1 MRMGPPPY
9 GRSLSQPYQ
18 KPLTVLERRLKESG
32 ESRRGKMDSPRKS
45 SSPQEQHMPN
55 LQGVGGSFPVPD
67 FSDVSNTFEV
77 TIKRNSLGLG
87 FSIQGGPEAAAPWT
101 NLIRVKKVFPLQPAW
116 ETGKLKIGDILLK
129 ASGIPLSSLTLRQA
143 LDILRSSPP
152 VTVLQVCRTPD
163 TSGISWSGHSPPK
176 SRSNVVRSYSYTP
189 PTLTAWPDPCKTY
202 SRKTSHKT
210 SRPPLPPDLPWP
222 RSPPLQN
229 NNNFLDPVEALT
241 RSSSMVEAVTT
252 MEMELSPASSKA
264 SFCSNAEKEWSPD
277 DEENTLEL
285 LKPVE
290 LALQNKSAA
299 VFGEFVIELKK
310 VNGSLGFTLR
320 QTDDTILRHT
330 VKALVKEPAL
340 SDGRIKPGDKLLS
353 ANGVDTSCFTHK
365 ELIQHLRQC
374 PETCVLKLYRDA
386 SRSQTPLS
394 PDISHQE
401 FFFPGQRNG
410 RASKSPS
417 RGKHLR
423 YEAAEMVRSLQAS
436 RTSLDK
442 AGLCSNPGS
451 YASTGTLGRRLGRP
465 YSPAMKDKL
474 TPSSPQP
481 QVESPMSPTQYSSAP
496 ASLSHQVTQSFGN
509 LVIDD
514 RLRIEE
520 VECCDNRSIDAVS
533 PGGCGTVEQPQ
544 TPGQEEKYLRTPSHE
559 EMHYLRTPGQEDRNH
574 LKTPGQEDRH
584 LRLTL
589 PNNQEIHQILLPSN
603 RVSSV
608 KSQGRTNCTS
618 NGHSN
623 ANYIIETDGIS
634 YSNRAQRPND
644 LNLSLAEP
652 RKQGFIFNAD
662 STKTK

>member
-18 KPLTVLERRLKESG
+18 KPLTVLERRLKES
-32 ESRRGKMDSPRKS
+32 SDTRRGSSDAARKS
-45 SSPQEQHMPN
+45 SSPQDFQTPHGQCM
-55 LQGVGGSFPVPD
+55 GGMTGMYPVPD

-87 FSIQGGPEAAAPWT
+87 FSIQGGPEAGAPWT
-101 NLIRVKKVFPLQPAW
+101 NLIRIKKVFPLQPAW

-143 LDILRSSPP
+143 LDILRSSPS
-152 VTVLQVCRTPD
+152 VTILQVCRTPD
-163 TSGISWSGHSPPK
+163 TTGISWTGHSPPK

-189 PTLTAWPDPCKTY
+189 PTLTAWPESCKTY
-202 SRKTSHKT
+202 SRKTSEKS
-210 SRPPLPPDLPWP
+210 SRPPLPPDQGW
-222 RSPPLQN
+222 PLQN
-229 NNNFLDPVEALT
+229 KNNLVESILGAE
-241 RSSSMVEAVTT
+241 VEPITME

-264 SFCSNAEKEWSPD
+264 SFGSNPEKEWSPD
-277 DEENTLEL
+277 DEESTLEL

-290 LALQNKSAA
+290 LALHNKSAA

-320 QTDDTILRHT
+320 QTDDTVLRHT

-353 ANGVDTSCFTHK
+353 ANGVDTSCYTHK

-394 PDISHQE
+394 PDISISQSD

-410 RASKSPS
+410 SRMSDKSPN

-481 QVESPMSPTQYSSAP
+481 QIESPMSPPGQYSSAP

-520 VECCDNRSIDAVS
+520 VECCDNNRSIEGVS
-533 PGGCGTVEQPQ
+533 PGGFCIEAGSPGGFCIEAGSPGCIVTVSEPQ
-544 TPGQEEKYLRTPSHE
+544 TPV
-559 EMHYLRTPGQEDRNH
+559 
-574 LKTPGQEDRH
+574 QEDRH

-589 PNNQEIHQILLPSN
+589 PNNQQIHQILLPSN
-603 RVSSV
+603 SVS
-608 KSQGRTNCTS
+608 CTT

-623 ANYIIETDGIS
+623 ANYLIERDGIS
-634 YSNRAQRPND
+634 YVNRAQRPSD

-652 RKQGFIFNAD
+652 RKQGFIFNTD

>member
-1 MRMGPPPY
+1 MGPPPY

-18 KPLTVLERRLKESG
+18 KPLTVLERRLKESSD
-32 ESRRGKMDSPRKS
+32 SRRGSTDPARKS
-45 SSPQEQHMPN
+45 SSPQDTQTSHP
-55 LQGVGGSFPVPD
+55 QGMGGMTGMYPVPD
-67 FSDVSNTFEV
+67 FSDVTNTFEV

-87 FSIQGGPEAAAPWT
+87 FSIQGGPEAGAPWT
-101 NLIRVKKVFPLQPAW
+101 NLIRIKKVFPLQPAW

-152 VTVLQVCRTPD
+152 VTILQVCRTPD
-163 TSGISWSGHSPPK
+163 TTGISWTGHSPPK

-189 PTLTAWPDPCKTY
+189 PTLTAWPESCKTY
-202 SRKTSHKT
+202 SRKTSEKS
-210 SRPPLPPDLPWP
+210 SRPPLPPDPHLGWP
-222 RSPPLQN
+222 RTPPLQN
-229 NNNFLDPVEALT
+229 NNNLLESVLGTEIEP
-241 RSSSMVEAVTT
+241 VTT

-264 SFCSNAEKEWSPD
+264 SFGSNPEKEWSPD
-277 DEENTLEL
+277 DEESTLEL

-290 LALQNKSAA
+290 LALHNKSAA
-299 VFGEFVIELKK
+299 VFGEFVIQLQK

-320 QTDDTILRHT
+320 QTDDTVLRHT

-374 PETCVLKLYRDA
+374 PENVALKLYRDA

-394 PDISHQE
+394 PDISQSE
-401 FFFPGQRNG
+401 FFFHGSRT
-410 RASKSPS
+410 SKSPS

-481 QVESPMSPTQYSSAP
+481 QIESPMSPAGQYSSAP

-520 VECCDNRSIDAVS
+520 VECCDNNRSIEAGS
-533 PGGCGTVEQPQ
+533 PGGCVVTVSEPQ
-544 TPGQEEKYLRTPSHE
+544 TPVQEE
-559 EMHYLRTPGQEDRNH
+559 
-574 LKTPGQEDRH
+574 RH

-589 PNNQEIHQILLPSN
+589 PNNQQIHLSPSSNQQIHQMLLPSN
-603 RVSSV
+603 SVSS
-608 KSQGRTNCTS
+608 GRMPCTT

-623 ANYIIETDGIS
+623 ANYIIEREGIS
-634 YSNRAQRPND
+634 SYVNRAQRPSD

-652 RKQGFIFNAD
+652 RKQGFIFNTD
-662 STKTK
+662 KTKTK